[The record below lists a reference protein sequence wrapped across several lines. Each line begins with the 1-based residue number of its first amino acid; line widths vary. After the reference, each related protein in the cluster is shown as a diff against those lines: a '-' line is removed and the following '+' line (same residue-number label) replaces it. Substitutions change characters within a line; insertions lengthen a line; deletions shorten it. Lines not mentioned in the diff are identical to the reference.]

1 MVFTSSEELFER
13 VRKQRL
19 RDVKLAIINEW
30 EKIGE
35 VPFPLYD
42 HEAEQLAAAAIA
54 AMNK

>member
-1 MVFTSSEELFER
+1 MAFTSSEELFER

-19 RDVKLAIINEW
+19 RDVKLAIISEW

-42 HEAEQLAAAAIA
+42 REAEQLAAAAIA
-54 AMNK
+54 AMQK